1 MLVMKFGGTS
11 VGTAKTIDTVFTLV
25 QKALPRRPVVVVSA
39 HSGVTDMLFDLAQR
53 ATRGSTDTA
62 HVVSRHEEIL
72 QELGLPLDLHAA
84 LLQEMKDL
92 VVGMKLVGEAS
103 PRAVDYLVSFG
114 ERLSA
119 RTVAAYLTKRGL
131 AARAVDAFEAGLR
144 TDSTFGRAKP
154 VADDGRIKRWLAGI
168 QEVPVVTGYIA
179 MDEAGNITTLGRNG
193 SDYSAS
199 LFGNALDAEEIQIWT
214 DVDGVMT
221 ADPKLVPNPRPIPT
235 MSFDEAAELAYYGG
249 KVLHPATITPA
260 MEKSIPVRVLNT
272 KRPESKGTVILPSF
286 EEPGVSVRSIVH
298 KKGIYLITLVSARM
312 LQQHGFLAKVFGAAA
327 THEVVVDLI
336 ATSEVSISMTTDSS
350 KNIERFVAELALLG
364 EAKVEPHQAMV
375 CVIGHGITTASDVAA
390 KVFTTLAEA
399 GVRVRVISQ
408 GAIKVNIALLVAEQD
423 MQRAVVALHQRFF
436 G

>member
-11 VGTAKTIDTVFTLV
+11 VGTAKTIDTVHTLV
-25 QKALPRRPVVVVSA
+25 RQALPRRPVVVVSA

-53 ATRGSTDTA
+53 AMRGSTDIT
-62 HVVSRHEEIL
+62 HVESRHQEIL
-72 QELGLPLDLHAA
+72 RDLQLPLDLHTA
-84 LLQEMKDL
+84 LFREMKDL

-103 PRAVDYLVSFG
+103 PRAIDYLVSFG
-114 ERLSA
+114 ERFSSL
-119 RTVAAYLTKRGL
+119 TVAAYLTKRGL
-131 AARAVDAFEAGLR
+131 PARAVAAFEAGLR
-144 TDSTFGRAKP
+144 TDSSFGRAKP
-154 VADDGRIKRWLAGI
+154 MPDDGRIKRYLAGI
-168 QEVPVVTGYIA
+168 KEVPIVTGYIA
-179 MDEAGNITTLGRNG
+179 MDESGNITTLGRNG

-221 ADPKLVPNPRPIPT
+221 ADPKLVLNPHPIPT

-249 KVLHPATITPA
+249 KVLHPATIQPA

-286 EEPGVSVRSIVH
+286 EEPGVAVRSIVH
-298 KKGIYLITLVSARM
+298 KKGVYLLNLVNARM
-312 LQQHGFLAKVFGAAA
+312 LQQHGFLAKVFDAAA
-327 THEVVVDLI
+327 RHEVVVDLV

-350 KNIERFVAELALLG
+350 KNLDRFMAELALLG
-364 EAKVEPHQAMV
+364 ETKVEPRQAMV
-375 CVIGHGITTASDVAA
+375 CVIGHGITTAPDVAA

-408 GAIKVNIALLVAEQD
+408 GAIKVNIAVIVAEED
-423 MQRAVVALHQRFF
+423 MQRAVVALHERFF